1 MRASVNF
8 ATFEESK
15 APNYCSRTNLS
26 ARRRDAEVELTVAH
40 HLGGLVG
47 AVAGRMPN
55 SHGDTLAQT
64 QKSKWHK
71 SAVRAQLA
79 YPGFV
84 SPSSGPPRRRGATWR
99 GGGLKSAPASNASP
113 HHRPESAKE
122 LRPFDLAYYV
132 VSPDGETTTLLAL
145 LAISYQLL

>member
-1 MRASVNF
+1 MY
-8 ATFEESK
+8 T
-15 APNYCSRTNLS
+15 
-26 ARRRDAEVELTVAH
+26 RRRDAEFGLTVAH

-47 AVAGRMPN
+47 AVAGRMHAHLSWFECESGTDPEEQV
-55 SHGDTLAQT
+55 AQVS
-64 QKSKWHK
+64 Q
-71 SAVRAQLA
+71 V

-84 SPSSGPPRRRGATWR
+84 SPSSGPAKTTRRH
-99 GGGLKSAPASNASP
+99 ASP

-132 VSPDGETTTLLAL
+132 VSPDGDTTTLLAL